1 MVKLSYI
8 QLQKL
13 LKKTLSSL
21 KNYMN
26 MEKQRLTK
34 VALWATALAPFLL
47 TACVEDDYDLSKD
60 IDMTITIG
68 GNLNIPGSGTE
79 EFTLADIMDLEENSI
94 IQADEN
100 GDYALDKSD
109 TTETDVDVEAV
120 YIKDVAANPS
130 TTPLNFYNPGLGS
143 DQLEAEIKNVTMNF
157 TFTKTD
163 VTTDIQRISSAD
175 VDFIGYMTMRFID
188 NSSNVNAITLKQ
200 GLTVAIRMEGPDA
213 SDNIDFELLDTEN
226 YGFADGDRQT
236 IVFLKDQEIQNG
248 KYLSIPV
255 RFRRIHN
262 FPEGQGLTS
271 PGHFSLKTNVIAN
284 GWATTTNPGTG
295 SIEVD
300 LVNNTELEPF
310 YLMAVTGVIDPKID
324 VNVDPITVNDVPDFL
339 KDEETELDI
348 ENPYIRL
355 KMVNPTPVTVNLKAH
370 ISWTNG
376 SETAEGFDIGTE
388 RTVNTPGQ
396 SIVIPGNR
404 TLEYYLSRVR
414 MDNIPQQR
422 NIILGQ
428 NMFDMTSKIPDEVRL
443 TDVNAEAIQEETTIT
458 LGEEGAHYEVETI
471 YGLNAPLKF
480 GNRLNIVYKDT
491 INDWASDLE
500 DLSIRT
506 AVVSMTALNGIP
518 LDFEIEAKAID
529 LDGNVYPDVNVDP
542 VNGTIRAG
550 RKIKGDA
557 STQATESN
565 VELRISCKEGSMSNW
580 DGLIITFRGNNKD
593 VTPDMN
599 ATLNESMSLQLNNIR
614 IRIENGVTVDLN

>member
-8 QLQKL
+8 QLQKF

-60 IDMTITIG
+60 IDMTVTIG

-79 EFTLADIMDLEENSI
+79 EFTLADIMDLEDNSI

-100 GDYALDKSD
+100 GDYALNKSD

-120 YIKDVAANPS
+120 YIKDVEAYPT
-130 TTPLNFYNPGLGS
+130 TTPLKFYNPGGMTGV
-143 DQLEAEIKNVTMNF
+143 LEAEIKDVKMSF
-157 TFTKTD
+157 TFTKDD
-163 VTTDIQRISSAD
+163 VTTDIQSISSAD
-175 VDFIGYMTMRFID
+175 VDFTGDMTMWFND
-188 NSSNVNAITLKQ
+188 NSGNVNAITLKEE
-200 GLTVAIRMEGPDA
+200 LTVKIQMEGSDA
-213 SDNIDFELLDTEN
+213 SDNIEFDLLDTEN
-226 YGFADGDRQT
+226 YGFADDDRQT
-236 IVFLKDQEIQNG
+236 IVFLKDQEIQHG
-248 KYLSIPV
+248 EYLRIPV

-262 FPEGQGLTS
+262 FPRGQGLTS

-284 GWATTTNPGTG
+284 GIATTADPGTG
-295 SIEVD
+295 DINVT
-300 LVNNTELEPF
+300 LVNDTELEPF
-310 YLMAVTGVIDPKID
+310 YLMAVTGVIDPEID
-324 VNVDPITVNDVPDFL
+324 VTVDPITVNDVPDFL
-339 KDEETELDI
+339 NDDETELDI

-355 KMVNPTPVTVNLKAH
+355 KMVNPTPATVNLKAH

-376 SETAEGFDIGTE
+376 SETAEGFDIGTA
-388 RTVNTPGQ
+388 RDNFTTGQ
-396 SIVIPGNR
+396 SIRVPANAE
-404 TLEYYLSRVR
+404 TEFYLSRVR
-414 MDNIPQQR
+414 MDNIDPQY
-422 NIILGQ
+422 NIILCQ
-428 NMFDMTSKIPDEVRL
+428 HMFDMTHHIPDEVRL
-443 TDVNAEAIQEETTIT
+443 TDVNAEAIQEETTID
-458 LGEEGAHYEVETI
+458 LGEEGAHYDVKTI

-480 GNRLNIVYKDT
+480 GNQLNIVYKDT
-491 INDWASDLE
+491 IDDWASDLE

>member
-79 EFTLADIMDLEENSI
+79 EFTLADIMDLEDNSI

-109 TTETDVDVEAV
+109 TTDTDVDVDAV
-120 YIKDVAANPS
+120 YIKDVAANPT
-130 TTPLNFYNPGLGS
+130 TTPLNFQNPGLGGA
-143 DQLEAEIKNVTMNF
+143 QLEAEINDVTMNF
-157 TFTKTD
+157 TFTKDD
-163 VTTDIQRISSAD
+163 VTTDVQSITSAD

-188 NSSNVNAITLKQ
+188 NSGNVNAITLKEE
-200 GLTVAIRMEGPDA
+200 LTVEIQMEGSDA
-213 SDNIDFELLDTEN
+213 SDNIEFDLLDTEN

-236 IVFLKDQEIQNG
+236 IVFLKDQEIQHG
-248 KYLSIPV
+248 EYLRIPV

-262 FPEGQGLTS
+262 FPKGQGLTS
-271 PGHFSLKTNVIAN
+271 PGHFSLRTNVIAN
-284 GWATTTNPGTG
+284 GIATTADPGTG
-295 SIEVD
+295 DINVT
-300 LVNNTELEPF
+300 LVNDTELEPF
-310 YLMAVTGVIDPKID
+310 YLMAVTGVIDPEID

-339 KDEETELDI
+339 NDDETELDI

-355 KMVNPTPVTVNLKAH
+355 KMVNPTPATVNLKAH

-396 SIVIPGNR
+396 SIVIPGNS
-404 TLEYYLSRVR
+404 TSEYYLSRVR
-414 MDNIPQQR
+414 MDNIDPQY
-422 NIILGQ
+422 NIVLGQ
-428 NMFDMTSKIPDEVRL
+428 HMFDMTHHIPDEVRL
-443 TDVNAEAIQEETTIT
+443 TEVNAQAVQEETTID
-458 LGEEGAHYEVETI
+458 LGESGAHYEVNTI

-491 INDWASDLE
+491 INDWAGDLE

>member
-109 TTETDVDVEAV
+109 TTDTDVDVDAV
-120 YIKDVAANPS
+120 YIEHVETDRS

-143 DQLEAEIKNVTMNF
+143 AQLEAEINDVKMSF
-157 TFTKTD
+157 TFTKDD
-163 VTTDIQRISSAD
+163 VTTDIQRITSAD
-175 VDFIGYMTMRFID
+175 VDFTGYMTMWFND
-188 NSSNVNAITLKQ
+188 NSGNVNAITLKEE
-200 GLTVAIRMEGPDA
+200 LTVEIQMDGSDA
-213 SDNIDFELLDTEN
+213 SDNIEFDLLDTEN
-226 YGFADGDRQT
+226 YGFADDDRQT
-236 IVFLKDQEIQNG
+236 IVFLKDQEIQHG
-248 KYLSIPV
+248 EYLRIPV

-262 FPEGQGLTS
+262 FPTGQGLTS

-284 GWATTTNPGTG
+284 GKATTADPGTG
-295 SIEVD
+295 DINVT
-300 LVNNTELEPF
+300 LVNDTELEPF
-310 YLMAVTGVIDPKID
+310 YLMAVTGVIDPEID

-339 KDEETELDI
+339 NDDETELDI

-355 KMVNPTPVTVNLKAH
+355 KMVNPTPATVNLKAH

-376 SETAEGFDIGTE
+376 SETAEGFDIGTA
-388 RTVNTPGQ
+388 RDNFTTGQ
-396 SIVIPGNR
+396 SIRVPANAE
-404 TLEYYLSRVR
+404 TEFYLSRVR
-414 MDNIPQQR
+414 MDNIDPQY

-428 NMFDMTSKIPDEVRL
+428 HMFDMTHHIPDEVRL
-443 TDVNAEAIQEETTIT
+443 TDVNAEAIQEETTID
-458 LGEEGAHYEVETI
+458 LGEEGAHYDVKTI

-480 GNRLNIVYKDT
+480 GNQLNIVYKDT
-491 INDWASDLE
+491 IDDWASDLE

>member
-100 GDYALDKSD
+100 GDYTLDKSD
-109 TTETDVDVEAV
+109 TTETDVNVEAV
-120 YIKDVAANPS
+120 YIKHVEAYPS
-130 TTPLNFYNPGLGS
+130 NKTLKFYNPGGTGNILQA
-143 DQLEAEIKNVTMNF
+143 DIEDVTMHF
-157 TFTKTD
+157 TFTKND
-163 VTTDIQRISSAD
+163 VTTDIQSISSAEVD
-175 VDFIGYMTMRFID
+175 FEGAMTMEFKNNDGNVDFI
-188 NSSNVNAITLKQ
+188 TLKK
-200 GLTVAIRMEGPDA
+200 GLTVKTRIEGSDA
-213 SDNIDFELLDTEN
+213 SDNIEFELLDTDN
-226 YGFADGDRQT
+226 YGFVEHDRQT
-236 IVFLKDQEIQNG
+236 IVFLNDQDIEPG
-248 KYLSIPV
+248 KPLEIPV
-255 RFRRIHN
+255 RFKRIH
-262 FPEGQGLTS
+262 FPDGQGLTS
-271 PGHFSLKTNVIAN
+271 PGHFSLKTNVIAK
-284 GWATTTNPGTG
+284 GKATTTDPGTG
-295 SIEVD
+295 SIEMT
-300 LVNNTELEPF
+300 LVNDTELEPF
-310 YLMAVTGVIDPKID
+310 YLLSVTGVIDPKID

-339 KDEETELDI
+339 KDEETLLDI

-355 KMVNPTPVTVNLKAH
+355 KLKNTTPATVNLQAH
-370 ISWTNG
+370 INWTKDG
-376 SETAEGFDIGTE
+376 VTAQGFDIGTE

-396 SIVIPGNR
+396 SIVIPGNSEP
-404 TLEYYLSRVR
+404 EYYLSRVP
-414 MDNIPQQR
+414 MDNIDPQY
-422 NIILGQ
+422 NIVLGQ
-428 NMFDMTSKIPDEVRL
+428 HMFDMTHHIPDEVRL
-443 TDVNAEAIQEETTIT
+443 TEVNAQAVQKETTID
-458 LGEEGAHYEVETI
+458 LGESGAHYKVNTI

-491 INDWASDLE
+491 INDWAGDLE

>member
-100 GDYALDKSD
+100 GDYALDKSE
-109 TTETDVDVEAV
+109 TTETDVDIDPV
-120 YIKDVAANPS
+120 YIKDVERTPS
-130 TTPLNFYNPGLGS
+130 NKTLKFYNPGGTGNI
-143 DQLEAEIKNVTMNF
+143 LEADIEDVTMHF
-157 TFTKTD
+157 TFTKND
-163 VTTDIQRISSAD
+163 VTTDIQSISSAE

-188 NSSNVNAITLKQ
+188 NSGNVNAITLKKELAVKIQ
-200 GLTVAIRMEGPDA
+200 MEDADA
-213 SDNIDFELLDTEN
+213 SDNIEFDLLDPEN
-226 YGFADGDRQT
+226 YGFANGDRQT
-236 IVFLKDQEIQNG
+236 IVFLNDQDIEPG
-248 KYLSIPV
+248 KPLEIPV
-255 RFRRIHN
+255 RFKRIH
-262 FPEGQGLTS
+262 FPNGQGLTS

-284 GWATTTNPGTG
+284 GKATTTDPGTG
-295 SIEVD
+295 SIEMT
-300 LVNNTELEPF
+300 LVNDIELEPF
-310 YLMAVTGVIDPKID
+310 YLLSVTGVIDPDID

-339 KDEETELDI
+339 KDEETLLDI

-355 KMVNPTPVTVNLKAH
+355 KLKNTTPATVNLKAH
-370 ISWTNG
+370 ISWTKDG
-376 SETAEGFDIGTE
+376 VTAQGFDIGTD

-396 SIVIPGNR
+396 SIVILGNSEP
-404 TLEYYLSRVR
+404 EYCLSRVP
-414 MDNIPQQR
+414 MDNIDPQY
-422 NIILGQ
+422 NIVLGD
-428 NMFDMTSKIPDEVRL
+428 NLYEMTRHIPDEVRL
-443 TDVNAEAIQEETTIT
+443 TEVNAQAVQKETTIY
-458 LGEEGAHYEVETI
+458 LGESGAHYKVNTI

-491 INDWASDLE
+491 INDWAGDLE
-500 DLSIRT
+500 DISIRE
-506 AVVSMTALNGIP
+506 AVVTMTALNGIP
-518 LDFEIEAKAID
+518 LDFSIEAQAVD
-529 LDGNVYPDVNVDP
+529 RNGNAYPNVTVTP
-542 VNGTIRAG
+542 VNGTIRGG

-557 STQATESN
+557 TAQATQSD
-565 VELRISCKEGSMSNW
+565 VELKVSCQDGQMSDW
-580 DGLIITFRGNNKD
+580 DGLIITFTGKND
-593 VTPDMN
+593 QVTDQMK
-599 ATLNESMSLQLNNIR
+599 ATLNENMSLQLNNIR

>member
-8 QLQKL
+8 QLQKF

-60 IDMTITIG
+60 IDMTVTIG
-68 GNLNIPGSGTE
+68 GNLSVPGSGTE

-109 TTETDVDVEAV
+109 TTDTDVDVEAV
-120 YIKDVAANPS
+120 YITHVEADPI
-130 TTPLNFYNPGLGS
+130 TTPLKFYNPGGMTGV
-143 DQLEAEIKNVTMNF
+143 LEAEIKNVKMSF
-157 TFTKTD
+157 TFTKDD

-175 VDFIGYMTMRFID
+175 VDFTGHMTMEFND
-188 NSSNVNAITLKQ
+188 NSGNVNAITLKQ
-200 GLTVAIRMEGPDA
+200 GLNVAIRMEGPDA
-213 SDNIDFELLDTEN
+213 SNNIDFELLDPEN
-226 YGFADGDRQT
+226 YGFADDDRQT

-248 KYLSIPV
+248 EELRIPV
-255 RFRRIHN
+255 RFKRIHN

-284 GWATTTNPGTG
+284 GWATTTAPGTG

-300 LVNNTELEPF
+300 LVNGAVLEPF
-310 YLMAVTGVIDPKID
+310 YLMAVTGIIDPKID
-324 VNVDPITVNDVPDFL
+324 VTVDPITVNDVPDFL
-339 KDEETELDI
+339 KDEETLLDI

-355 KMVNPTPVTVNLKAH
+355 KLVNPTPASVNLNAH
-370 ISWTNG
+370 ISWTTDGTTANG
-376 SETAEGFDIGTE
+376 FNIGTS
-388 RTVNTPGQ
+388 RDVNNPGE
-396 SIVIPGNR
+396 SIRVPGNS
-404 TLEYYLSRVR
+404 TTEFYLSRIR
-414 MDNIPQQR
+414 MDNIDPQY

-428 NMFDMTSKIPDEVRL
+428 NMLDMTSKIPDEVRL

-480 GNRLNIVYKDT
+480 GPQLDIVYKDT
-491 INDWASDLE
+491 INDWAGDLE

-580 DGLIITFRGNNKD
+580 DGLIITFMGNNKD